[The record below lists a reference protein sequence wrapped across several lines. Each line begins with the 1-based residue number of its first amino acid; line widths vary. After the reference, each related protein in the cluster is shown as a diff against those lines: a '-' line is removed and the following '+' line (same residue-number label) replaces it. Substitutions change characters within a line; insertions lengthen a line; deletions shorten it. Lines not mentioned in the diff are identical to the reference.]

1 MYDDNEL
8 WQSLFQCS
16 HYRILNKYLWY
27 QIFCAIWYIVGNR
40 KFNSINISLILVTK
54 WWKPMRLL
62 LSQYTMTFKTWNEK
76 MRVWYFDTP
85 IPHQSYIIALLLL
98 CSLCL
103 TITSIPRRI
112 IILCQNFKNMTFLAL
127 GKISLLSFPNLRRH
141 RLNRNH

>member
-1 MYDDNEL
+1 MYGDNEL

-16 HYRILNKYLWY
+16 NYRISNKYLWY
-27 QIFCAIWYIVGNR
+27 QIFCVIVANM

-54 WWKPMRLL
+54 CWKPKRLL
-62 LSQYTMTFKTWNEK
+62 LSQHTMTFKTWNEK

-112 IILCQNFKNMTFLAL
+112 IILCQNFENMTFLAL

>member
-1 MYDDNEL
+1 MYGDNEL
-8 WQSLFQCS
+8 WQSLLQCS
-16 HYRILNKYLWY
+16 YYRILNKYLWY
-27 QIFCAIWYIVGNR
+27 QIFCVIVANI

-54 WWKPMRLL
+54 CWKPKRLL
-62 LSQYTMTFKTWNEK
+62 LSQHTMTFKTWNEK

-112 IILCQNFKNMTFLAL
+112 IILCQNFENMTFLAL

>member
-1 MYDDNEL
+1 MYGDNEL

-16 HYRILNKYLWY
+16 NYRILNKYLWY
-27 QIFCAIWYIVGNR
+27 QIFCVIWRIVANI
-40 KFNSINISLILVTK
+40 KFNSINISLMLVTK
-54 WWKPMRLL
+54 CWKPKRLL
-62 LSQYTMTFKTWNEK
+62 LSQHTMTFKTWNEK

-112 IILCQNFKNMTFLAL
+112 IILCQNFENMTFLAL

>member
-1 MYDDNEL
+1 MFILSYTKQISMISDILRNI
-8 WQSLFQCS
+8 W
-16 HYRILNKYLWY
+16 RIVAN
-27 QIFCAIWYIVGNR
+27 I
-40 KFNSINISLILVTK
+40 KFNSINISLMLVTK
-54 WWKPMRLL
+54 CWKPKRLL
-62 LSQYTMTFKTWNEK
+62 LSQHTMTFKTWNEK

-112 IILCQNFKNMTFLAL
+112 IILCQNFENMTFLAL

>member
-1 MYDDNEL
+1 MYGDNEL

-16 HYRILNKYLWY
+16 YYRILNKYLWY
-27 QIFCAIWYIVGNR
+27 QIFCEIVANM

-54 WWKPMRLL
+54 CWKPKRLL
-62 LSQYTMTFKTWNEK
+62 LSQHTMTFKTWNEK

-112 IILCQNFKNMTFLAL
+112 IILCQNFENMTFLAL

>member
-1 MYDDNEL
+1 MYVDNEL

-16 HYRILNKYLWY
+16 YYRILNKYLWY
-27 QIFCAIWYIVGNR
+27 QIFCEIVANM

-54 WWKPMRLL
+54 CWKPKRLL
-62 LSQYTMTFKTWNEK
+62 LSQHTMTFKTWNEK

-112 IILCQNFKNMTFLAL
+112 IILCQNFENMTFLAL